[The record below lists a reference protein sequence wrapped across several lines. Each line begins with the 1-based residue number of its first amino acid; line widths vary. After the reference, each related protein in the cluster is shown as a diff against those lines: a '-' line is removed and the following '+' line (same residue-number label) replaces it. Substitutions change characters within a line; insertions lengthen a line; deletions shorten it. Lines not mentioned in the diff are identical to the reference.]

1 MKTLDIRT
9 IMFLVATISL
19 YINIAVSMYGVI
31 AKPNLVKKFIALT
44 IVQDSINLMVIMM
57 GYKLWR
63 EVLIQPPILLNW
75 NPTPEALREFVNK
88 AVDPLPQALVLT
100 AIVIGLA
107 VNIFLVSAILHLYR
121 HFNTVNM
128 DEISKIKREMIVG
141 ETA

>member
-1 MKTLDIRT
+1 MDIRT

>member
-107 VNIFLVSAILHLYR
+107 VNIFLVSAILHLY
-121 HFNTVNM
+121 
-128 DEISKIKREMIVG
+128 
-141 ETA
+141 

>member
-1 MKTLDIRT
+1 
-9 IMFLVATISL
+9 MFLVATISL